1 MKNTLKLFVWE
12 EVLTDYTDGVMFA
25 LAESKEEAM
34 ALILNKAKESPR
46 IMRQNSLP
54 WMEEELEL
62 NKPKVYENPVGF
74 FLLGG
79 G

>member
-12 EVLTDYTDGVMFA
+12 DVLTDYTDGVMFA
-25 LAESKEEAM
+25 LAKSKEEAI
-34 ALILNKAKESPR
+34 ALILNKAKECPR
-46 IMRQNSLP
+46 MRVNVVP

>member
-12 EVLTDYTDGVMFA
+12 GVLTDYTDGVMFA

-34 ALILNKAKESPR
+34 DLILNKAKECPR
-46 IMRQNSLP
+46 MRVNVVP